1 MDLMGIRRGLMMGQK
16 TKQYKK
22 IEFALDGAVHN
33 FSDTVPN
40 DNFSMLI
47 SIPPIINDATLNFLY
62 MSSTNSTNS
71 LRYFQLGV
79 YRTYYYL
86 DVGKGRRPF
95 GVDTHPTSQSHRF
108 AFSVSNGQSHR
119 CCDNTAI
126 YVSPSDINNA
136 GTIICNQNKKNQLE
150 SNLVTAY
157 LYDRALTDSELQN
170 FTQNGILP

>member
-1 MDLMGIRRGLMMGQK
+1 MDLMAIRRGLMMGQK
-16 TKQYKK
+16 AKQYKK
-22 IEFALDGAVHN
+22 IEFALDGVAHN

-47 SIPPIINDATLNFLY
+47 SIPPIINDATPIFLY

-71 LRYFQLGV
+71 LRYFRFGV

-86 DVGKGRRPF
+86 DVGKQRAAYNFP
-95 GVDTHPTSQSHRF
+95 DYPASQSHRF
-108 AFSVSNGQSHR
+108 AFSVSNGQSHK
-119 CCDNTAI
+119 CCDN
-126 YVSPSDINNA
+126 SDIIVKNSDIDNA
-136 GTIICNQNKKNQLE
+136 GNIICNQNRKNALE